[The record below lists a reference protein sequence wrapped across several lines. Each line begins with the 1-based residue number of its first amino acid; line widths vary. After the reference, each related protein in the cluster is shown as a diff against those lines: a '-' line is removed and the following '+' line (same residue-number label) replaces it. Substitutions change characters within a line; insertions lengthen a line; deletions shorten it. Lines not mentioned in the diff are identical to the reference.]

1 MGRIVRTDCSIHH
14 ILKAIALKFAI
25 ITICQL
31 VFVQTINLHT
41 RRGTAYN
48 VRMSQKIR
56 VVVADDEAPYRK
68 ALEKTLALAPECE
81 ILAVCK
87 DGQEALDACLADP
100 PDVLLTDI
108 NMPRMSGIE
117 LTRRLLKQEKSI
129 AIVILTVKEDDDTV
143 YEAFRAGALGYLLKT
158 STPQDVVEAI
168 RLAERGEAKITPRI
182 ATKVLEDFRR
192 VKEEDEI
199 DDTELFVLSDREQ
212 EILDLV
218 AQGLR
223 NKEIASKLSIAEK
236 TVKNHVSNILKA
248 LQVNSRTEA
257 AMKAVKAKLV
267 EKV

>member
-1 MGRIVRTDCSIHH
+1 MDIVPGYSQGVLVPA
-14 ILKAIALKFAI
+14 ILTFMAD
-25 ITICQL
+25 
-31 VFVQTINLHT
+31 
-41 RRGTAYN
+41 
-48 VRMSQKIR
+48 KIR
-56 VVVADDEAPYRK
+56 VIVADDEAAYRS
-68 ALEKTLALAPECE
+68 ALQKTLTLMPECE
-81 ILAVCK
+81 IVSVCK

-108 NMPRMSGIE
+108 NMPRLSGIE
-117 LTRRLLKQEKSI
+117 LTRKLLTKEKGVNV
-129 AIVILTVKEDDDTV
+129 VILTVKEDDDTV

-192 VKEEDEI
+192 VQED
-199 DDTELFVLSDREQ
+199 DDTDDSELFVLSDRES

-223 NKEIASKLSIAEK
+223 NKEIATKLSIAEK

-257 AMKAVKAKLV
+257 AMKAVKSRLV
-267 EKV
+267 EKA